1 MFFIDQGHDITVL
14 NINGI
19 DASYLVLN
27 IQRNKKQE
35 IQQFQNITKEY
46 I

>member
-1 MFFIDQGHDITVL
+1 MFFIDQGHDSTVL

-27 IQRNKKQE
+27 IQRNKKE